1 MSELESQVPFST
13 PIPSCNIVERA
24 RVWTR
29 VNMQTITQNPSIAEP
44 SLTSLGGMQRCRGGG
59 AVRVQSSHED
69 RHHHQHQDC
78 GNGRPQCLHC

>member
-13 PIPSCNIVERA
+13 PIPSCNIMERA

-59 AVRVQSSHED
+59 AYRREPRTAASLPSGVPPL
-69 RHHHQHQDC
+69 
-78 GNGRPQCLHC
+78 NGYP